1 MGLKRKGSPVTCY
14 NIDLA
19 KGLSMINNPQI
30 KLKIM
35 LSEMS
40 QSQKD
45 NYKGIKSSQIHRH
58 IRTVATRA
66 WDVREKVQRF
76 QFCKMKTGDL

>member
-1 MGLKRKGSPVTCY
+1 MGLKRRGSPVTCY
-14 NIDLA
+14 IIDLA
-19 KGLSMINNPQI
+19 KDLSTINNPQI

-45 NYKGIKSSQIHRH
+45 NYKGI
-58 IRTVATRA
+58 
-66 WDVREKVQRF
+66 
-76 QFCKMKTGDL
+76 